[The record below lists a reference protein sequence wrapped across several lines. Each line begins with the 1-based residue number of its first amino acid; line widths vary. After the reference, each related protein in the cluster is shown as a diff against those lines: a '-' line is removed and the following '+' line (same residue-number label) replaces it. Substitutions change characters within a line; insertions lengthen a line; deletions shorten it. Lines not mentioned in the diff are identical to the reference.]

1 LTEYGDFNEMTVIYH
16 NPRCSKSRQTLA
28 LLTENNAEPEI
39 VEYLKTPPTAAELAA
54 ILVKL
59 DMKPADILRRKE
71 ARDAGV
77 DPSALSD
84 AQIIEA
90 IAANPAVMERPIVVK
105 GDQAVMGRP
114 PENVLP
120 LLR

>member
-1 LTEYGDFNEMTVIYH
+1 MTVIYH

-39 VEYLKTPPTAAELAA
+39 IEYLKTPPTAAELAA

-90 IAANPAVMERPIVVK
+90 IAANPAIMERPIVVK